1 MSSILPAAASPAL
14 TPRCNIRGM
23 DRLAGKAAIIT
34 GGEGSI
40 GMATARAF
48 AAEGASVF
56 LAGISE
62 AGLAAGAAELGSL
75 AGWKVTDVTD
85 SAQVK
90 AAVDAA
96 VGRFGR
102 LDVVV
107 ANAGIK
113 GATGPIADYP
123 EDSFDESLAVHVRGA
138 FLLAK
143 HAVPYLQGGAS
154 IIFTSSVV
162 GLTAAPQIAGY
173 STAKHAQVGL
183 MRTIAAELAPRGI
196 RANTIHPGPVNNE
209 FQHIV
214 EESATG
220 TDRETAATIFNGM
233 IPLGRHAEPEEIA
246 RAMLFLASDDSSFM
260 TGATLSV
267 DGGMSS

>member
-1 MSSILPAAASPAL
+1 MIAARHPACQYCAM
-14 TPRCNIRGM
+14 G
-23 DRLAGKAAIIT
+23 RLDGKVAIIT

-40 GMATARAF
+40 GMATARALT
-48 AAEGASVF
+48 AEGASVF
-56 LAGISE
+56 LAGLSE
-62 AGLAAGAAELGSL
+62 SGLRAGAAELDGR
-75 AGWKVTDVTD
+75 AAWQVTDVTD

-90 AAVDAA
+90 AAVEAA
-96 VGRFGR
+96 VERFGR
-102 LDVVV
+102 LDVVI

-143 HAVPYLQGGAS
+143 HAVPYLSTGAS
-154 IIFTSSVV
+154 VIFTSSVV

-196 RANTIHPGPVNNE
+196 RVNTIHPGPVDNE

-214 EESATG
+214 EEAATG
-220 TDRETAATIFNGM
+220 TDRDTAATIFNGM
-233 IPLGRHAEPEEIA
+233 IPLGRHAAPEEIA
-246 RAMLFLASDDSSFM
+246 RAMVFLASDDSSFM